1 MNKWNRKTCL
11 LKKKNDCWLRRD
23 AAGLHESLGW
33 IGCRPGSLTSST
45 SMCVSTPR
53 WPPNGEGVTPQMDGV
68 STRLTIRPRLSY
80 SVCVCSLHIASS
92 FSPPPSTPPLL
103 PSFSSFSSYS
113 LVTYVPDRSIAIAS
127 AHFFFEPLP
136 ISSSVFYC
144 PIKCF
149 SSPIS

>member
-1 MNKWNRKTCL
+1 M
-11 LKKKNDCWLRRD
+11 KKKNDCWLRRD

-92 FSPPPSTPPLL
+92 FPPPPFHSSPSSFILLLQLLL
-103 PSFSSFSSYS
+103 PRYIRA
-113 LVTYVPDRSIAIAS
+113 RSINCDRLCALFFRTS
-127 AHFFFEPLP
+127 AHFIFCFLLSYQMFF
-136 ISSSVFYC
+136 
-144 PIKCF
+144 
-149 SSPIS
+149 